1 MSDELLN
8 DKLNAETA
16 RIAWSE
22 LEVHF
27 ARGAA
32 VYIDPSLDLIATARL
47 IADDDSA
54 TVGKLMQ
61 QGLMGLVSEQQAA
74 RFSREQQEMW
84 ALVVAPWVLVQPL
97 QTA

>member
-1 MSDELLN
+1 MPNRLLN

-32 VYIDPSLDLIATARL
+32 VYIAPSLDLIAAARL
-47 IADDDSA
+47 IADDDST

-61 QGLMGLVSEQQAA
+61 QGLISLVSEQQATQ
-74 RFSREQQEMW
+74 FSRDRQEMW
-84 ALVVAPWVLVQPL
+84 ALVIAPWVLVQPV